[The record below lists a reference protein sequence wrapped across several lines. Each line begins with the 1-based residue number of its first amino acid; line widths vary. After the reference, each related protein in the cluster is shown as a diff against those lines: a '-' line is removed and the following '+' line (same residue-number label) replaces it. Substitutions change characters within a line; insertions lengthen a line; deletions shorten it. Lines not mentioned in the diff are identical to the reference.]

1 MKKVLSLLLV
11 LCLGALPAL
20 SLAEAQTEIIVFA
33 AASMTETLT
42 EIKALYEAAHP
53 GIVLTYNFDSSGTLK
68 TQIQEGADCDLFIS
82 AGQKQMD
89 QLDIQADASVNTE
102 GLDFVVADS
111 RVDLLENKVTLVV
124 PEGNPKGV
132 ESFDQMAEALQAGE
146 LFMAMGNSDVPVGQY
161 TQNIFAYYGLNEEE
175 LANAGALTYGTNVK
189 EVTTQ
194 VSESSVDCGVVYCTD
209 AFSAGLTV
217 VDSATPEMC
226 GQVIY
231 PAAVLKTA
239 AHGEEAQAFLDYLQ
253 GEEAMAI
260 FAAVGFS
267 AVTPAEAEPEA

>member
-1 MKKVLSLLLV
+1 MKKLLSLLLV
-11 LCLGALPAL
+11 LCVAALPAL

-89 QLDIQADASVNTE
+89 QLDINADASVNTE

-111 RVDLLENKVTLVV
+111 RINLLENKVTLVV
-124 PEGNPKGV
+124 PEGNPKGI
-132 ESFDQMAEALQAGE
+132 ESFDQMAEALKAGE

-161 TQNIFAYYGLNEEE
+161 TQKILAYYGLDEEE
-175 LANAGALTYGTNVK
+175 LANAGELTYGSNVK

-194 VSESSVDCGVVYCTD
+194 VSEASVDCGVIYCTD

-239 AHGEEAQAFLDYLQ
+239 AHGEAAQEFLDYLQ
-253 GEEAMAI
+253 GEEAMAV
-260 FAAVGFS
+260 FAKVGFS
-267 AVTPAEAEPEA
+267 AAAPAETDAEE